1 MKTTEKILFNLV
13 KMLEERKFL
22 NKKNNKKNNKL
33 LLNQDNNE
41 KTFKIKSD
49 YSDIYYYIM
58 FIFTKLTTIKKID
71 GIDTFINM
79 SKNNNRLFIVKTINL
94 KTYKQFINFNDS
106 EVFYDHELLIN
117 LIDHELQP
125 KFEILSPSESQN
137 FLSSYNTKKSE
148 IAKILSIDPIVRYY
162 NLKDNQIIRIIRPS
176 ITSCYTVSYRIVTK
190 VSESLLF
197 KK

>member
-162 NLKDNQIIRIIRPS
+162 NLKDNQIIRIIR
-176 ITSCYTVSYRIVTK
+176 
-190 VSESLLF
+190 
-197 KK
+197 